1 MPYYFPDAASPVS
14 ISDLIRP
21 EGFVCPCGRMHRAA
35 PLSALEVGPGVLQK
49 LPEMLDSL
57 GIRKPYLVIGGFAM
71 EACGKD
77 VLDLLADRPYKL
89 CTLPKLP
96 RPLPNEEYLDR
107 ITEGFDPSCDM
118 ILGVGSGVI
127 NDLCKMLGKNT
138 GLPTGIVGTAPSMD
152 GYASNSAAMELG
164 GIKTSVYTDC
174 PTLILC
180 DTLVLKD
187 APYDSLR
194 SGLGD
199 MSAKYMSIAEWKMA
213 HLVTGEYYCDA
224 IASLMMQATSAVMSN
239 AEAIRSREEPAIRA
253 MTEGLILSGI
263 ASSFAGVSRPASS
276 LEHSISHLLEMFAL
290 AGGRRPALHGL
301 QAAYG
306 VRMGLVF
313 YPQLLAQIPTRE
325 SCDEGFRHF
334 DAAIWEKDMRR
345 AFGNQADALI
355 KQADVEGRNT
365 EKAQRERS
373 QRAIENWPLIARTLG
388 EVASSAN
395 LITNALDRLEIPQ
408 AHEPELLGYTKQ
420 EALDAFFH
428 SRDLRARYISSFLA
442 WDLGILDTIR
452 FPGLN

>member
-21 EGFVCPCGRMHRAA
+21 EGFVCPCGRVHRAA
-35 PLSALEVGPGVLQK
+35 PLSALAVGPGVLK
-49 LPEMLDSL
+49 ELPEMLDSL

-77 VLDLLADRPYKL
+77 VLELLRDRLYVL

-96 RPLPNEEYLDR
+96 RPLPNEEYLAR
-107 ITEGFDPSCDM
+107 ITENFDPSCDM

-138 GLPTGIVGTAPSMD
+138 GLPTGIIGTAPSMD

-174 PTLILC
+174 PALILC

-213 HLVTGEYYCDA
+213 HLVTGEYYCAA
-224 IASLMMQATSAVMSN
+224 IADLMMQATAAVMSN
-239 AEAIRSREEPAIRA
+239 AEAIRNREEPAIRS

-290 AGGRRPALHGL
+290 AHGRRPALHGL

-306 VRMGLVF
+306 VRMGLIF
-313 YPQLLAQIPTRE
+313 YPQLLAAVPTE
-325 SCDEGFRHF
+325 DSCAAGFRRF
-334 DAAIWEKDMRR
+334 DADAWAKDMHR
-345 AFGNQADALI
+345 AFGSQADALI
-355 KQADVEGRNT
+355 RQAELEDRNT

-373 QRAIENWPLIARTLG
+373 QNAIRNWPLIAQALG
-388 EVASSAN
+388 EVAASAG
-395 LITNALDRLEIPQ
+395 LITNALDRLEIPRADQ
-408 AHEPELLGYTKQ
+408 PELLGYSKQ
-420 EALDAFFH
+420 EAHDAFYH
-428 SRDLRARYISSFLA
+428 SRDLRARYISSSLA